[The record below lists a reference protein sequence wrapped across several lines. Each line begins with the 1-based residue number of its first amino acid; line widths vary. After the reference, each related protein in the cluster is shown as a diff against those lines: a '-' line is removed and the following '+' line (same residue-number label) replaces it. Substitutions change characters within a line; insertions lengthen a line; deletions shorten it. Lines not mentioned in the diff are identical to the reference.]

1 MMKGKYIMVLLTVAA
16 AGSSALAVEL
26 DLDASASVD
35 IFDKYVWRGQ
45 QVGNQTVIQPSATIG
60 QSGYS
65 FNIWGNMP
73 ITKNDSS
80 GKPWNIQEF
89 DYTFDY
95 SGSYEKFSY
104 SGGFIIY
111 DFPNT
116 LNLTAHEIYGT
127 VGYDTFLS
135 PSLEIYKGTYKA
147 TGFYIKAVIEHSIEL
162 TETLALDLGS
172 SLAWADNQY
181 NKTYFNGA
189 PAGFNDFILSAA
201 LPIDIGGVPL
211 VPSLSYVTLM
221 DDKVRAGHGPKSDNW
236 ILGLGSAIEF

>member
-1 MMKGKYIMVLLTVAA
+1 MKGKSLLVLLAVMAA
-16 AGSSALAVEL
+16 SGSAWAAVEL
-26 DLDASASVD
+26 DLEASAAAD

-60 QSGYS
+60 QGAYS

-89 DYTFDY
+89 DYTLDY
-95 SGSYEKFSY
+95 SGSYDKFSY

-111 DFPNT
+111 DYPRT
-116 LNLTAHEIYGT
+116 IDATAHEIYGA
-127 VGYDTFLS
+127 VGYDCFLS
-135 PSLEIYKGTYKA
+135 PSVSIYKGTYKA
-147 TGFYIKAVIEHSIEL
+147 TGFYIRAAIEHSIEL

-189 PAGFNDFILSAA
+189 PAGLNDFILSAA
-201 LPIDIGGVPL
+201 LPIDVGGVPL

-221 DDKVRAGHGPKSDNW
+221 DSKVRAGHGPKSDNW
-236 ILGLGSAIEF
+236 ILGIGSSIEF